1 MKELILRRIKE
12 IYKEYKEE
20 SEPNRFY
27 NDDYLLDRY
36 VLKVLIDIYRYD
48 EEDEENRLIY
58 LDWDIIE
65 CVIEDLVK
73 EDGGNNESK

>member
-36 VLKVLIDIYRYD
+36 ALKVLIDIYQYD
-48 EEDEENRLIY
+48 YDEENRLID

-65 CVIEDLVK
+65 CIIEDLVK

>member
-1 MKELILRRIKE
+1 MNKDEIILKRIKE

-36 VLKVLIDIYRYD
+36 ALKVLVDIYQYD
-48 EEDEENRLIY
+48 EEDRIID

-65 CVIEDLVK
+65 CIIENLVK
-73 EDGGNNESK
+73 EDGGINESN

>member
-36 VLKVLIDIYRYD
+36 ALKVLIDIYRYD

>member
-1 MKELILRRIKE
+1 MNKEEIILKRIKE

-36 VLKVLIDIYRYD
+36 ALKVLVDIYQYD
-48 EEDEENRLIY
+48 EEDRIID

-65 CVIEDLVK
+65 CIIENLVK
-73 EDGGNNESK
+73 EDGDINESN